1 MPITNDP
8 VYLNGINDPI
18 TFIGNCDLVQVT
30 NEDCLAVDIFSILD
44 ERKGEW
50 FLHPQHGT
58 TVAQELFDP
67 NDNILASKIQSKIVA
82 EVSEQE
88 TRVTFGKVSVTQGTV
103 PDGTI
108 VTPEE
113 QQNSDTTVTLIL
125 PFFVKQTAKQKA
137 AILTLNRET

>member
-1 MPITNDP
+1 MPITTDP
-8 VYLNGINDPI
+8 VYLRGWSDPL
-18 TFIGNCDLVQVT
+18 TFEKDCNLKQVT
-30 NEDCLAVDIFSILD
+30 NEDCLGVDIFSILD

-67 NDNILASKIQSKIVA
+67 NDQILAAKLQSKIIA

-88 TRVTFGKVSVTQGTV
+88 TRVDFGKVAVRQGIL

-108 VTPEE
+108 VTPQE
-113 QQNSDTTVTLIL
+113 QQNSDTTVTLII
-125 PFFVKQTAKQKA
+125 PFFVKQTAKQRA
-137 AILTLNRET
+137 AIMTLTPEV